1 MRLPAIL
8 PVFGR
13 SALFFYV
20 AHLFLYVGMG
30 RLAGRGGVSI
40 GWMFALWI
48 LGLALLYLPCLWYG
62 RLRQRQPSGS
72 LLRLL

>member
-1 MRLPAIL
+1 
-8 PVFGR
+8 
-13 SALFFYV
+13 
-20 AHLFLYVGMG
+20 
-30 RLAGRGGVSI
+30 
-40 GWMFALWI
+40 MFALWI